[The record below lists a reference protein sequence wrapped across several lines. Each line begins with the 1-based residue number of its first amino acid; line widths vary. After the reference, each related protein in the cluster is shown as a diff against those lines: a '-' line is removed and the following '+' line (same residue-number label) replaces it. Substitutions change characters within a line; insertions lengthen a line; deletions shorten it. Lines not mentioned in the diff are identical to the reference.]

1 MTADI
6 RHTTDAASAAA
17 PAPAALSTDPQ
28 QLLGKPD
35 GGWRARL
42 YAIIFES
49 DTPTGRAF
57 DLALIGAILLSVLVV
72 VLATVKP
79 IADAYGPWL
88 VTAEWC
94 FTVLFTVE
102 YVARCL
108 CVRRPL
114 VYARGFFGVIDL
126 MSILPNYIALVF
138 PGAHVVL
145 GLRILRLLR
154 IFRILKLTLYIQE
167 YSLLSEAL
175 LASRRKIFVFL
186 SVVFL
191 IVFLL
196 GSVMY
201 VVEGPANGYTS
212 IPTAVYWA
220 ISTMTTVGFG
230 DLVPKTD
237 VGRTIA
243 SFMMLLG
250 WGILAVPTGIISS
263 EFTHRRGLQA
273 LALASSPAAAE
284 RSCTRCHTQGHEPVA
299 RFCKD
304 CGAALPV

>member
-1 MTADI
+1 MNAHD
-6 RHTTDAASAAA
+6 SV
-17 PAPAALSTDPQ
+17 PNTDPQ
-28 QLLGKPD
+28 QRLGKPA
-35 GGWRARL
+35 GGWRAAL

-49 DTPTGRAF
+49 DTPKGRAF
-57 DLALIGAILLSVLVV
+57 DLALIGTILLSVLVV
-72 VLATVKP
+72 VLSSVKP
-79 IADAYGPWL
+79 IADAYGDWL
-88 VTAEWC
+88 HAGEWC
-94 FTVLFTVE
+94 FTILFTIE
-102 YVARCL
+102 YIARCL
-108 CVRRPL
+108 CVQRPL
-114 VYARGFFGVIDL
+114 VYARSFFGVIDL
-126 MSILPNYIALVF
+126 LSILPSYVSLFVPA
-138 PGAHVVL
+138 AHVVL
-145 GLRILRLLR
+145 GVRILRLLR

-167 YSLLSEAL
+167 YSMLGDAL

-196 GSVMY
+196 GTAMY

-237 VGRTIA
+237 IGRTIA

-263 EFTHRRGLQA
+263 EMSHQRGQRLLDLRA
-273 LALASSPAAAE
+273 CPSCHSSGHDAAA
-284 RSCTRCHTQGHEPVA
+284 RY
-299 RFCKD
+299 CKD
-304 CGAALPV
+304 CGTALK

>member
-1 MTADI
+1 MNTKTSPPPGPSQRPADPYL
-6 RHTTDAASAAA
+6 RF
-17 PAPAALSTDPQ
+17 
-28 QLLGKPD
+28 GKPHD
-35 GGWRARL
+35 GWRAQL

-49 DTPTGRAF
+49 DTPKGRAF
-57 DLALIGAILLSVLVV
+57 DLVLIAAILLSVLVV
-72 VLATVKP
+72 VLATVQP
-79 IADAYGPWL
+79 IADAYGTWL
-88 VTAEWC
+88 HAAEWC
-94 FTVLFTVE
+94 FTVLFTIE
-102 YVARCL
+102 YIARCL
-108 CVRRPL
+108 CIRRPDL
-114 VYARGFFGVIDL
+114 YARSFFGVIDL
-126 MSILPNYIALVF
+126 MSILPSYLSLFF

-145 GLRILRLLR
+145 GVRILRLLR

-167 YSLLSEAL
+167 YSMLGEAL

-196 GSVMY
+196 GTVMY
-201 VVEGPANGYTS
+201 VVEGPVHGYTS

-237 VGRTIA
+237 IGRAIA

-263 EFTHRRGLQA
+263 EIAHQRGRTL
-273 LALASSPAAAE
+273 LST
-284 RSCTRCHTQGHEPVA
+284 RSCDHCLAQGHETTA
-299 RFCKD
+299 RYCKS
-304 CGAALPV
+304 CGEALPSA

>member
-1 MTADI
+1 MNAEHPSPPT
-6 RHTTDAASAAA
+6 R
-17 PAPAALSTDPQ
+17 PAPAARSADPHQ
-28 QLLGKPD
+28 RLGKPEQ
-35 GGWRARL
+35 GWHARL

-49 DTPTGRAF
+49 DTPKGRAF
-57 DLALIGAILLSVLVV
+57 DLALIAAILLSVLVV
-72 VLATVKP
+72 VLATVQP
-79 IADAYGPWL
+79 IAAAYGHWL
-88 VTAEWC
+88 LVAEWC
-94 FTVLFTVE
+94 FTALFTLE

-108 CVRRPL
+108 CVKRPD
-114 VYARGFFGVIDL
+114 VYARSFFGVIDL
-126 MSILPNYIALVF
+126 MSILPSYLSLFI

-145 GLRILRLLR
+145 GVRILRLLR

-167 YSLLSEAL
+167 YSMLGEAL

-186 SVVFL
+186 SVVML

-201 VVEGPANGYTS
+201 VVEGPTHGYTS

-237 VGRTIA
+237 IGRAIA

-263 EFTHRRGLQA
+263 EIAHQRGRQQWSA
-273 LALASSPAAAE
+273 RACAGCMA
-284 RSCTRCHTQGHEPVA
+284 QGHEVTA
-299 RFCKD
+299 RFCKN
-304 CGAALPV
+304 CGESLPTT

>member
-1 MTADI
+1 MNPHDSVP
-6 RHTTDAASAAA
+6 TTD
-17 PAPAALSTDPQ
+17 PHQ
-28 QLLGKPD
+28 RLGKPA
-35 GGWRARL
+35 GGWRAAL

-49 DTPTGRAF
+49 DTPKGRAF

-72 VLATVKP
+72 VLSSVKP
-79 IADAYGPWL
+79 IADAYGDWL
-88 VTAEWC
+88 HAGEWC
-94 FTVLFTVE
+94 FTILFTIE
-102 YVARCL
+102 YIARCL
-108 CVRRPL
+108 CVQRPL
-114 VYARGFFGVIDL
+114 VYARSFFGVIDL
-126 MSILPNYIALVF
+126 LSILPSYVSLFVPA
-138 PGAHVVL
+138 AHVVL
-145 GLRILRLLR
+145 GVRILRLLR

-167 YSLLSEAL
+167 YSMLGDAL

-196 GSVMY
+196 GTVMY

-237 VGRTIA
+237 IGRTIA

-263 EFTHRRGLQA
+263 EMSHQRGQRLLDVRVCPA
-273 LALASSPAAAE
+273 CHSTGHDAAA
-284 RSCTRCHTQGHEPVA
+284 RY
-299 RFCKD
+299 CKD
-304 CGAALPV
+304 CGAALT

>member
-1 MTADI
+1 MADPN
-6 RHTTDAASAAA
+6 HHSE
-17 PAPAALSTDPQ
+17 PAPAELSSDPQ
-28 QLLGKPD
+28 QRLGKPAC
-35 GGWRARL
+35 GWRARL

-49 DTPTGRAF
+49 DTPKGRAF

-72 VLATVKP
+72 VLASVRS
-79 IADAYGPWL
+79 IAAEYGEWL
-88 VTAEWC
+88 TSAEWF

-108 CVRRPL
+108 CVRRPV
-114 VYARGFFGVIDL
+114 VYARSFFGMIDL
-126 MSILPNYIALVF
+126 MSILPSYVSLFYPA
-138 PGAHVVL
+138 AHVVL
-145 GLRILRLLR
+145 GVRILRLLR

-167 YSLLSEAL
+167 YSMLSEAL

-196 GSVMY
+196 GSTMY
-201 VVEGPANGYTS
+201 VVEGPENGYTS
-212 IPTAVYWA
+212 IPVGVYWA

-230 DLVPKTD
+230 DLVPKTAT
-237 VGRTIA
+237 GRTIA

-263 EFTHRRGLQA
+263 EFTYQRG
-273 LALASSPAAAE
+273 
-284 RSCTRCHTQGHEPVA
+284 RSKPRTCPGCKTTGHEDTA

-304 CGAALPV
+304 CGAKLP

>member
-1 MTADI
+1 MNAHDSVP
-6 RHTTDAASAAA
+6 TTD
-17 PAPAALSTDPQ
+17 PHQ
-28 QLLGKPD
+28 RLGKPA
-35 GGWRARL
+35 GGWRAAL

-49 DTPTGRAF
+49 DTPKGRAF

-72 VLATVKP
+72 VLSSVKP
-79 IADAYGPWL
+79 IADAYGDWL
-88 VTAEWC
+88 HAGEWC
-94 FTVLFTVE
+94 FTILFTIE
-102 YVARCL
+102 YIARCL
-108 CVRRPL
+108 CVQRPL
-114 VYARGFFGVIDL
+114 VYARSFFGVIDL
-126 MSILPNYIALVF
+126 LSILPSYVSLFVPA
-138 PGAHVVL
+138 AHVVL
-145 GLRILRLLR
+145 GVRILRLLR

-167 YSLLSEAL
+167 YSMLGDAL

-196 GSVMY
+196 GTVMY

-237 VGRTIA
+237 IGRTIA

-263 EFTHRRGLQA
+263 EISHQRGQRLLDLRVCPA
-273 LALASSPAAAE
+273 CHSSGHDAAA
-284 RSCTRCHTQGHEPVA
+284 RY
-299 RFCKD
+299 CKD
-304 CGAALPV
+304 CGAALK

>member
-1 MTADI
+1 MTTQD
-6 RHTTDAASAAA
+6 SATV
-17 PAPAALSTDPQ
+17 LTSDPHQ
-28 QLLGKPD
+28 RLGKPA
-35 GGWRARL
+35 GGWRAAL

-49 DTPTGRAF
+49 DTPKGRAF

-72 VLATVKP
+72 VLTSVKP
-79 IADAYGPWL
+79 IADQYGDWL
-88 VTAEWC
+88 HAGEWFFTA
-94 FTVLFTVE
+94 LFTIE
-102 YVARCL
+102 YAARCL
-108 CVRRPL
+108 CVQRPVL
-114 VYARGFFGVIDL
+114 YARSFFGVIDL
-126 MSILPNYIALVF
+126 MSILPAYISLFVPA
-138 PGAHVVL
+138 AHVVS
-145 GLRILRLLR
+145 GVRILRLLR

-167 YSLLSEAL
+167 YSMLGDAL

-191 IVFLL
+191 VVFLL

-201 VVEGPANGYTS
+201 VVEGPENGYTS

-237 VGRTIA
+237 IGRTIA

-263 EFTHRRGLQA
+263 EITHQRGQRL
-273 LALASSPAAAE
+273 LSMRVCPN
-284 RSCTRCHTQGHEPVA
+284 CHSTGHEPEA
-299 RFCKD
+299 RYCKD
-304 CGAALPV
+304 CGTALPS

>member
-1 MTADI
+1 MNSE
-6 RHTTDAASAAA
+6 HTRPPAS
-17 PAPAALSTDPQ
+17 PAPAARSADPHQ
-28 QLLGKPD
+28 RFGKPEQ
-35 GGWRARL
+35 GWRAQL

-49 DTPTGRAF
+49 DTAKGRAF
-57 DLALIGAILLSVLVV
+57 DLALIAAILLSVLVV

-88 VTAEWC
+88 LAAEWC
-94 FTVLFTVE
+94 FTVLFTIE

-108 CVRRPL
+108 CVRRPD
-114 VYARGFFGVIDL
+114 VYARSFFGVIDL
-126 MSILPNYIALVF
+126 MSILPSYLSLVI

-145 GLRILRLLR
+145 GVRILRLLR

-167 YSLLSEAL
+167 YGMLGEAL

-196 GSVMY
+196 GTVMY
-201 VVEGPANGYTS
+201 VVEGPGNGYTS

-237 VGRTIA
+237 IGRAIA

-263 EFTHRRGLQA
+263 EIAHQRGRESL
-273 LALASSPAAAE
+273 SS
-284 RSCTRCHTQGHEPVA
+284 RSCGRCMAQGHEPAA
-299 RFCKD
+299 RYCKS
-304 CGAALPV
+304 CGEPLAAG